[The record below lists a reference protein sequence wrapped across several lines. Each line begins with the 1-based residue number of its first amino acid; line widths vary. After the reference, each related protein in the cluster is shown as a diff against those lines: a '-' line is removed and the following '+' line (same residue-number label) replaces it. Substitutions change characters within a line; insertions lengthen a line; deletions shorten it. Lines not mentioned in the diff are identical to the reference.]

1 MTVDQ
6 LRRAHQT
13 QPFQPFVLRAADGQT
28 YEVRHPELMS
38 FSQSGRTI
46 AVATPD
52 DAHDVLDSLAHYRDS
67 QGQRSAERQR
77 AEWAVSARVI

>member
-1 MTVDQ
+1 MTTDQ

-13 QPFQPFVLRAADGQT
+13 QPFQAFTLRMADGQT
-28 YEVRHPELMS
+28 YEVRHPEMMS

-52 DAHDVLDSLAHYRDS
+52 DAHDVLDVLLITAIHKAAASGGN
-67 QGQRSAERQR
+67 GQNGQSGR
-77 AEWAVSARVI
+77 AG